1 MNTRTL
7 SRTFVSAQL
16 NVGKQPDL
24 DDLPEEA
31 EHQVRF
37 PLHQVWGVDVDH
49 VAADGGGG
57 VQGQVQI
64 FLWGGEHQRDPVQT
78 GATTPAHAEFI
89 RPV

>member
-1 MNTRTL
+1 MNTWTP

-16 NVGKQPDL
+16 DVGEQPDL

-37 PLHQVWGVDVDH
+37 PLHQVRGVDVDH

-57 VQGQVQI
+57 VQGQVQV
-64 FLWGGEHQRDPVQT
+64 FL
-78 GATTPAHAEFI
+78 
-89 RPV
+89 